1 MLVVGAA
8 TSALCQPQNVPRLTE
23 RSLDP
28 ASYIELAKEWKAYME
43 KNGESAHGL
52 VNLGLAHE
60 YSGEM
65 DAALI
70 AGRRAVEI
78 APDDPEAL
86 AYLGKLLSK
95 YEHDGDAALEYLRRC
110 REIAPDDEYVLITI
124 AVIYDKRGQWTKSQ
138 EIYKTIFDQ
147 KVLARP
153 LQDFGYNMLV
163 GLPEGA
169 VLVTNGDNDTFPPLA
184 LQAGLNLRPDVAVV
198 NRQLLNLEDFVDGL
212 FERYPNIKP
221 QGEIEPEDDLSLSD
235 TLLEKMI
242 EDPDIFVYIAPSVPI
257 DRFGFEPELKVEGLN
272 LRSMKE
278 GLDADQSARLFL
290 DTYRLD
296 SATDWTIAWDLT
308 PALARMMSNYVSSM
322 VRIAM
327 DDALSAGTKRELLD
341 KAMEIAQFHDLTR
354 LIYILKKL
362 EET

>member
-1 MLVVGAA
+1 MIIVGAA
-8 TSALCQPQNVPRLTE
+8 TTALCQPQNVPRLTE

-28 ASYIELAKEWKAYME
+28 ASYVELAKEWKAYME

-65 DAALI
+65 EAALI

-78 APDDPEAL
+78 APDHPEAL

-95 YEHDGDAALEYLRRC
+95 HEGDADSALEYLLRC
-110 REIAPDDEYVLITI
+110 REIAPDYEYALITI
-124 AVIYDKRGQWTKSQ
+124 AVIHDKRGQWTESR
-138 EIYKTIFDQ
+138 ETYKTIFDQ

-163 GLPEGA
+163 GLPKGA
-169 VLVTNGDNDTFPPLA
+169 VLVTNGDNDTFAPLA
-184 LQAGLNLRPDVAVV
+184 LQAGMELRPDVAVV
-198 NRQLLNLEDFVDGL
+198 NRHLLNLEEFVDGL
-212 FERYPNIKP
+212 FERYPGIKP
-221 QGEIEPEDDLSLSD
+221 QGEIEPEEDLSLAD
-235 TLLEKMI
+235 TLLERMI
-242 EDPDIFVYIAPSVPI
+242 EDPDIKVYFASTVPI
-257 DRFGFEPELKVEGLN
+257 SNLGFSPELTEEGLN
-272 LRSMKE
+272 LRSTTT